1 MCTSNVIEANY
12 SKYGWIRNLEE
23 EKEVFRKSCKKRKIA
38 SVLLCSISDLHANC
52 IKAFPFEYIRK
63 KNQGKKASLF
73 CTFTMPSSSV
83 RTVFVIYFFG
93 QVCYYAFTVC
103 EAKPINWSSAGNSKH
118 LIQSPLQIIYFSSW
132 NRKFDIVISLVL
144 LFCAK
149 VVHPQRYNCI
159 ISRQKWENVWCTSSR
174 SEMQKAPFLLHRI

>member
-1 MCTSNVIEANY
+1 MQ
-12 SKYGWIRNLEE
+12 K
-23 EKEVFRKSCKKRKIA
+23 KENCECAALLNFRFACELHQGF
-38 SVLLCSISDLHANC
+38 SVRIY
-52 IKAFPFEYIRK
+52 PE
-63 KNQGKKASLF
+63 KNQEKKASLF
-73 CTFTMPSSSV
+73 CTFTMSSSSV

-103 EAKPINWSSAGNSKH
+103 EAKPINWSSAGNFKH
-118 LIQSPLQIIYFSSW
+118 SIQSPLQIIYFSSW
-132 NRKFDIVISLVL
+132 KRKFDIVISLVL

-159 ISRQKWENVWCTSSR
+159 ISRQKWENVWCTSFR

>member
-1 MCTSNVIEANY
+1 MQ
-12 SKYGWIRNLEE
+12 K
-23 EKEVFRKSCKKRKIA
+23 KENCECAALLNFRFACELHQGF
-38 SVLLCSISDLHANC
+38 SVRIY
-52 IKAFPFEYIRK
+52 PE
-63 KNQGKKASLF
+63 KNQEKKASLF

-93 QVCYYAFTVC
+93 QVCYYALTVC
-103 EAKPINWSSAGNSKH
+103 EAKPINWSSAGNFKH
-118 LIQSPLQIIYFSSW
+118 LIQSPLQIVYFSSW
-132 NRKFDIVISLVL
+132 KRKFDNVISLVL

-174 SEMQKAPFLLHRI
+174 FEMQKAPFLLHRI

>member
-1 MCTSNVIEANY
+1 MQKKGKLRVCCSAQFPICMRTASRLFRSNI
-12 SKYGWIRNLEE
+12 SGK
-23 EKEVFRKSCKKRKIA
+23 KS
-38 SVLLCSISDLHANC
+38 
-52 IKAFPFEYIRK
+52 
-63 KNQGKKASLF
+63 GKKASLF
-73 CTFTMPSSSV
+73 CTFTMSSSSV

-103 EAKPINWSSAGNSKH
+103 EAKPINWSSAGNFKH
-118 LIQSPLQIIYFSSW
+118 FIQSFLQIIYFSSW
-132 NRKFDIVISLVL
+132 KRKFDVVISLVL

-159 ISRQKWENVWCTSSR
+159 ISRQKWENVWCTSFR